1 MGNTNFIQNGDIS
14 LFIYNCD
21 VFTKQKL
28 SLLLNHQS
36 KFLDIGLWN
45 LIFLGL
51 MWIEEFTFYICYIS
65 EEMSKNYFIKD

>member
-36 KFLDIGLWN
+36 KFLDIGL
-45 LIFLGL
+45 
-51 MWIEEFTFYICYIS
+51 
-65 EEMSKNYFIKD
+65 